1 MLGTLRRNRMTMKH
15 LDYDLPP
22 EGQAK
27 VLRVL
32 NKEVLQPVTM
42 EQKLDKLEIEIFL
55 KNCPIRVILAQILER
70 L

>member
-1 MLGTLRRNRMTMKH
+1 MTMKH

-42 EQKLDKLEIEIFL
+42 EQKLDKLEIEIFKL
-55 KNCPIRVILAQILER
+55 FQPECQIKPLDR
-70 L
+70 RIKAY